1 MWKLSDIVIY
11 GSSGICEI
19 TDIREQD
26 FCGEKKIYY
35 ILKPLFD
42 SKTVIHVPSFNE
54 KLMSKIKPVL
64 RKSEALDLI
73 KKIPEI
79 EPLWVE
85 NDKERMEEY
94 KEILESGKRE
104 SIISI
109 IKALD
114 LRSTELREK
123 GKKMRSSDEY
133 FFHDAKK
140 LFENECAYIFSLEK
154 EEVHNFIVCQL
165 DRV

>member
-1 MWKLSDIVIY
+1 MWELSDTVVY

-19 TDIREQD
+19 VDIREQD
-26 FCGEKKIYY
+26 FCGEKKTYY
-35 ILKPLFD
+35 ILQPLFD

-64 RKSEALDLI
+64 KKDDALTLI

-79 EPLWVE
+79 TPFWVD
-85 NDKERMEEY
+85 NDKQRLEEY
-94 KEILESGKRE
+94 KQILDSGKRE
-104 SIISI
+104 ALISV
-109 IKALD
+109 IKALYN
-114 LRSTELREK
+114 RRAELTSK

-133 FFHDAKK
+133 VFHDAQE

-154 EEVHNFIVCQL
+154 ENVHDFIVSQL
-165 DRV
+165 ETV